1 MSGRVRT
8 LCLLLALALLL
19 PCAAVRADDG
29 RGQNGFSFEADFSR
43 ESLGEAIERYLDVKR
58 PAGSIAIGWLDLTSG
73 EEWYHNPD
81 LFLEGASTYK
91 LPLAMLYA
99 DRIAAGELTEESVI
113 GHYRLYDALETMLV
127 DSNNAAGSVLRSY
140 AVPRGELFKRLI
152 VPYGGL
158 DESELPE
165 AFFVNNSYSPRFLI
179 GTLRTLYENEEK
191 YALILG
197 FLKRARPN
205 DYFCRYRG
213 ELEVAHKYGSDF
225 GFVCDSA
232 IIYAERPF
240 ALCVMTFGV
249 DRAPVVLGEIAR
261 IAMDYAA
268 YLAAQ
273 PEPTPE
279 PAAAPTPGP
288 TPEPAAAP
296 TPASTPL
303 PTDGDAPAAGRKGR
317 LTPLPIALAGCAV
330 LLALPLRL
338 RRRKNDK
345 KDS

>member
-1 MSGRVRT
+1 
-8 LCLLLALALLL
+8 
-19 PCAAVRADDG
+19 
-29 RGQNGFSFEADFSR
+29 
-43 ESLGEAIERYLDVKR
+43 
-58 PAGSIAIGWLDLTSG
+58 
-73 EEWYHNPD
+73 
-81 LFLEGASTYK
+81 
-91 LPLAMLYA
+91 
-99 DRIAAGELTEESVI
+99 
-113 GHYRLYDALETMLV
+113 
-127 DSNNAAGSVLRSY
+127 
-140 AVPRGELFKRLI
+140 
-152 VPYGGL
+152 
-158 DESELPE
+158 
-165 AFFVNNSYSPRFLI
+165 
-179 GTLRTLYENEEK
+179 
-191 YALILG
+191 
-197 FLKRARPN
+197 
-205 DYFCRYRG
+205 
-213 ELEVAHKYGSDF
+213 
-225 GFVCDSA
+225 
-232 IIYAERPF
+232 
-240 ALCVMTFGV
+240 MTFGV